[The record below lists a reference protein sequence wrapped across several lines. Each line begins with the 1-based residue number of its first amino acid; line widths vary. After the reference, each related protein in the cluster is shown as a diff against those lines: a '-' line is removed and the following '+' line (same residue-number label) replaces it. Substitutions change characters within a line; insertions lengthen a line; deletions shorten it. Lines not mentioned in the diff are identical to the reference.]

1 MKIKFTQLTFVALL
15 ISLVAQGK
23 MYAAD
28 GGQLFKSRCNTCH
41 MVDKNSTGPKL
52 QGAKQKWMDAGE
64 GDLIYDWVTNSSAL
78 IASGKSARA
87 KEVSGFSP
95 TAMPPQTVSKEEID
109 AILTFVD
116 APPVVTTAPSDTTA
130 TSAVGTVTKPDYV
143 ANLSM
148 FNWMIFLMV
157 ILILIIIV
165 LAGAIMTYVKSDYFR
180 TKVAEMSEKSKL
192 LIIVITT
199 GSLFSSNQSYA
210 LNFMQAGEA
219 EKGMPWLQVE
229 NTDLYALLAVNII
242 LLIVVLYLRH
252 LFYQMVAMVRPKKEE
267 VEQVPIVAETFK
279 KVNAILT
286 DAVPIEEEHTI
297 LMDHEYDGIRELDN
311 NLPPWWVWGFF
322 ATIVFAFIY
331 IINYHVLGTSDLQEK
346 AYKKEMA
353 KAEREIAAYRE
364 KMAMNV
370 DETNATLMTGS
381 ADLAAGKVAFGVNCV
396 TCHKADGS
404 GDVGPNLTDKNWI
417 YGYDIKEVFA
427 SIKLGRPNGMPTHD
441 ALLNPIQIQQVAS
454 YVLSLKEVANGKP
467 AQGDIIK
474 K

>member
-1 MKIKFTQLTFVALL
+1 MKIKLTQLTFVALL

-23 MYAAD
+23 IYAAD

-52 QGAKQKWMDAGE
+52 HGAKQKWMDAGE
-64 GDLIYDWVTNSSAL
+64 GDLIYDWITNSSAL

-87 KEVSGFSP
+87 KEVSGYSP

-116 APPVVTTAPSDTTA
+116 TPPVVTTTPSDTTA
-130 TSAVGTVTKPDYV
+130 TATVGGETKPDYV

-165 LAGAIMTYVKSDYFR
+165 LAGSIMTYVKSDYFK
-180 TKVAEMSEKSKL
+180 TKVAEMGDQSKL

-199 GSLFSSNQSYA
+199 GSLFVSNDTHA
-210 LNFMQAGEA
+210 LNFMQPGEA

-229 NTDLYALLAVNII
+229 NTDLYALLVVNII

-252 LFYQMVAMVRPKKEE
+252 LFYQMVALVRPRKEE
-267 VEQVPIVAETFK
+267 EPVPVVAETFK

-297 LMDHEYDGIRELDN
+297 LMEHEYDGIRELDN

-322 ATIVFAFIY
+322 GTIVFAFIY
-331 IINYHVLGTSDLQEK
+331 VINFHVLGTSDLQEK

-370 DETNATLMTGS
+370 DETNATLMTS
-381 ADLAAGKVAFGVNCV
+381 SSDLAAGKAAFGVNCV
-396 TCHKADGS
+396 TCHK
-404 GDVGPNLTDKNWI
+404 
-417 YGYDIKEVFA
+417 
-427 SIKLGRPNGMPTHD
+427 
-441 ALLNPIQIQQVAS
+441 
-454 YVLSLKEVANGKP
+454 
-467 AQGDIIK
+467 
-474 K
+474 

>member
-1 MKIKFTQLTFVALL
+1 
-15 ISLVAQGK
+15 
-23 MYAAD
+23 
-28 GGQLFKSRCNTCH
+28 
-41 MVDKNSTGPKL
+41 
-52 QGAKQKWMDAGE
+52 
-64 GDLIYDWVTNSSAL
+64 
-78 IASGKSARA
+78 
-87 KEVSGFSP
+87 
-95 TAMPPQTVSKEEID
+95 
-109 AILTFVD
+109 
-116 APPVVTTAPSDTTA
+116 
-130 TSAVGTVTKPDYV
+130 
-143 ANLSM
+143 
-148 FNWMIFLMV
+148 
-157 ILILIIIV
+157 
-165 LAGAIMTYVKSDYFR
+165 
-180 TKVAEMSEKSKL
+180 
-192 LIIVITT
+192 
-199 GSLFSSNQSYA
+199 
-210 LNFMQAGEA
+210 
-219 EKGMPWLQVE
+219 MPWLLVE

-252 LFYQMVAMVRPKKEE
+252 LFNQMVAMVRPKKEE
-267 VEQVPIVAETFK
+267 VEHVAVVAETFK

-353 KAEREIAAYRE
+353 KAEKEIAAYRE

-381 ADLAAGKVAFGVNCV
+381 TDLSAGKAVFGVNCV

-417 YGYDIKEVFA
+417 YGFDIKDVFA
-427 SIKLGRPNGMPTHD
+427 TIKLGRPNGMPAHD

-474 K
+474 NK

>member
-23 MYAAD
+23 IYAAD

-52 QGAKQKWMDAGE
+52 HGAKQKWMDAGE
-64 GDLIYDWVTNSSAL
+64 GDMIYSWITNSSAL

-87 KEVSGFSP
+87 KEVSGYSP
-95 TAMPPQTVSKEEID
+95 TAMPPQTVSQEEID

-116 APPVVTTAPSDTTA
+116 APPVVTTNPTDSTA
-130 TSAVGTVTKPDYV
+130 TSALNPIVKPDYV
-143 ANLSM
+143 GNLSM
-148 FNWMIFLMV
+148 FNWLIFLMV

-165 LAGAIMTYVKSDYFR
+165 LAGSIMTYVKSDYFK
-180 TKVAEMSEKSKL
+180 TKVAEMGSKSKL
-192 LIIVITT
+192 FIIVITT
-199 GSLFSSNQSYA
+199 GSLFVSNQSYA
-210 LNFMQAGEA
+210 LNFMQPGEA

-229 NTDLYALLAVNII
+229 HTDLYALLAINII
-242 LLIVVLYLRH
+242 LLIVVLYLRN
-252 LFYQMVAMVRPKKEE
+252 LFNQMVAMVRPPKVE
-267 VEQVPIVAETFK
+267 VESVPVIAETIK

-297 LMDHEYDGIRELDN
+297 LMEHEYDGIRELDN

-331 IINYHVLGTSDLQEK
+331 VINYHVLGTSDLQEK
-346 AYKKEMA
+346 AYQKEMA
-353 KAEREIAAYRE
+353 KAEKEIAAYRE

-370 DETNATLMTGS
+370 DETNATIMTS
-381 ADLAAGKVAFGVNCV
+381 SSDIAAGKAVFGVNCV

-417 YGYDIKEVFA
+417 YGFDIKEVFA
-427 SIKLGRPNGMPTHD
+427 TIKLGRPNGMPAHD

-454 YVLSLKEVANGKP
+454 YVLSLKEVTNGKP

>member
-15 ISLVAQGK
+15 INLIAQGNI
-23 MYAAD
+23 YAAD

-52 QGAKQKWMDAGE
+52 QGAKQKWVDAGE
-64 GDLIYDWVTNSSAL
+64 GDLIYDWITNSSAL
-78 IASGKSARA
+78 ITSGKSARA

-95 TAMPPQTVSKEEID
+95 TAMPPQTLSKEEID
-109 AILTFVD
+109 AILSFVD
-116 APPVVTTAPSDTTA
+116 APPVVTKNPSDTTA
-130 TSAVGTVTKPDYV
+130 TSAVSTVVKPNYV
-143 ANLSM
+143 ENLSI
-148 FNWMIFLMV
+148 FNWMIFLMF
-157 ILILIIIV
+157 ILILIIVV
-165 LAGAIMTYVKSDYFR
+165 LAGSIMTYVKSDYFKS
-180 TKVAEMSEKSKL
+180 KVAEIGNKSKL

-199 GSLFSSNQSYA
+199 GSLFVSNQSYA
-210 LNFMQAGEA
+210 LNFMRPGEA

-229 NTDLYALLAVNII
+229 NTDLYALLAINII
-242 LLIVVLYLRH
+242 LLIVVLYLRN
-252 LFYQMVAMVRPKKEE
+252 LFNQMVAMVRPKKE
-267 VEQVPIVAETFK
+267 VEAAPVVADTFK

-286 DAVPIEEEHTI
+286 DAVPIEDEHTI

-331 IINYHVLGTSDLQEK
+331 IINYHVLGVSDLQEK
-346 AYKKEMA
+346 AYQKEMA
-353 KAEREIAAYRE
+353 KAEKEIAAYRE

-370 DETNATLMTGS
+370 DETNATIMTGNS
-381 ADLAAGKVAFGVNCV
+381 DLASGKAVFGVNCV

-417 YGYDIKEVFA
+417 YGYDIKEVFTT
-427 SIKLGRPNGMPTHD
+427 IKLGRPNGMPAHD

-454 YVLSLKEVANGKP
+454 YVLTLKEVSNGKS

-474 K
+474 NK

>member
-23 MYAAD
+23 IYAAD

-78 IASGKSARA
+78 VASGKSARA

-116 APPVVTTAPSDTTA
+116 APPVVTTTPSDTTA
-130 TSAVGTVTKPDYV
+130 RSAVGTVTKPDYV

-180 TKVAEMSEKSKL
+180 TKVSEMSDKSKL

-252 LFYQMVAMVRPKKEE
+252 LFYQMVAMVRPKKR
-267 VEQVPIVAETFK
+267 K
-279 KVNAILT
+279 
-286 DAVPIEEEHTI
+286 
-297 LMDHEYDGIRELDN
+297 
-311 NLPPWWVWGFF
+311 
-322 ATIVFAFIY
+322 
-331 IINYHVLGTSDLQEK
+331 
-346 AYKKEMA
+346 
-353 KAEREIAAYRE
+353 
-364 KMAMNV
+364 
-370 DETNATLMTGS
+370 
-381 ADLAAGKVAFGVNCV
+381 
-396 TCHKADGS
+396 
-404 GDVGPNLTDKNWI
+404 
-417 YGYDIKEVFA
+417 
-427 SIKLGRPNGMPTHD
+427 
-441 ALLNPIQIQQVAS
+441 
-454 YVLSLKEVANGKP
+454 
-467 AQGDIIK
+467 
-474 K
+474 

>member
-15 ISLVAQGK
+15 INLVAQGNS
-23 MYAAD
+23 YAAD

-52 QGAKQKWMDAGE
+52 QGAKQKWIDAGE
-64 GDLIYDWVTNSSAL
+64 GDLIYSWIANSSAL

-87 KEVSGFSP
+87 KEVSAFSP
-95 TAMPPQTVSKEEID
+95 TAMPAQTVSKEEID
-109 AILTFVD
+109 AILSYVD
-116 APPVVTTAPSDTTA
+116 APPVVTTNPTDTTA
-130 TSAVGTVTKPDYV
+130 NSVVSAVVKPDYV
-143 ANLSM
+143 GNLSM
-148 FNWMIFLMV
+148 FNWLIFLMV

-165 LAGAIMTYVKSDYFR
+165 LAGSIMTYVKSDYFKS
-180 TKVAEMSEKSKL
+180 KVSELGNKSKL

-199 GSLFSSNQSYA
+199 GSLFVSNQSYA
-210 LNFMQAGEA
+210 LNFMRPGEA

-242 LLIVVLYLRH
+242 LLIVVLYLRN
-252 LFYQMVAMVRPKKEE
+252 LFNQMVAMVRPKKEV
-267 VEQVPIVAETFK
+267 VETPVVAETFK
-279 KVNAILT
+279 KVNALLT

-297 LMDHEYDGIRELDN
+297 LMEHEYDGIRELDN

-331 IINYHVLGTSDLQEK
+331 IINYHVLGVSDLQEK
-346 AYKKEMA
+346 AYQKEMA
-353 KAEREIAAYRE
+353 KAEKEIAAYRS

-370 DETNATLMTGS
+370 DETNATIMTGS
-381 ADLAAGKVAFGVNCV
+381 SDLAAGKAIFGVNCV

-417 YGYDIKEVFA
+417 YGFDIKDVFA
-427 SIKLGRPNGMPTHD
+427 TIKLGRPNGMPTHD

-454 YVLSLKEVANGKP
+454 YVLSLKEVPNGKP
-467 AQGDIIK
+467 AQGNIIK

>member
-15 ISLVAQGK
+15 INLIAQGNI
-23 MYAAD
+23 YAAD

-52 QGAKQKWMDAGE
+52 QGAKQKWVDAGE
-64 GDLIYDWVTNSSAL
+64 GDLIYDWITNSSAL
-78 IASGKSARA
+78 ITSGKSARA

-95 TAMPPQTVSKEEID
+95 TAMPPQTLSKEEID
-109 AILTFVD
+109 AILSFVD
-116 APPVVTTAPSDTTA
+116 APSVVTKNPSDTTA
-130 TSAVGTVTKPDYV
+130 TSAVSTVVKPNYV
-143 ANLSM
+143 ENLSI
-148 FNWMIFLMV
+148 FNWMIFLMF
-157 ILILIIIV
+157 ILILIIVV
-165 LAGAIMTYVKSDYFR
+165 LAGSIMTYVKSDYFKS
-180 TKVAEMSEKSKL
+180 KVAEIGNKSKL

-199 GSLFSSNQSYA
+199 GSLFVSNQSYA
-210 LNFMQAGEA
+210 LNFMRPGEA

-229 NTDLYALLAVNII
+229 NTDLYALLAINII
-242 LLIVVLYLRH
+242 LLIVVLYLRN
-252 LFYQMVAMVRPKKEE
+252 LFNQMVAMVRPKKE
-267 VEQVPIVAETFK
+267 VEAAPVVADTFK

-286 DAVPIEEEHTI
+286 DAVPIEDEHTI

-331 IINYHVLGTSDLQEK
+331 IINYHVLGVSDLQEK
-346 AYKKEMA
+346 AYQKEMA
-353 KAEREIAAYRE
+353 KAEKEIAAYRE

-370 DETNATLMTGS
+370 DETNATIMTGNS
-381 ADLAAGKVAFGVNCV
+381 DLASGKAVFGVNCV

-417 YGYDIKEVFA
+417 YGYDIKEVFTT
-427 SIKLGRPNGMPTHD
+427 IKLGRPNGMPAHD

-454 YVLSLKEVANGKP
+454 YVLTLKEVSNGKS

>member
-15 ISLVAQGK
+15 INLIAQGNI
-23 MYAAD
+23 YAAD

-52 QGAKQKWMDAGE
+52 QGAKQKWVDAGE
-64 GDLIYDWVTNSSAL
+64 GDLIYDWITNSSAL
-78 IASGKSARA
+78 ITSGKSARA

-95 TAMPPQTVSKEEID
+95 TAMPPQTLSKEEID
-109 AILTFVD
+109 AILSFVD
-116 APPVVTTAPSDTTA
+116 APPVVTKNPSDTTA
-130 TSAVGTVTKPDYV
+130 TSAVSTVVKPNYV
-143 ANLSM
+143 ENLSI
-148 FNWMIFLMV
+148 FNWMIFLMF
-157 ILILIIIV
+157 ILILIIVV
-165 LAGAIMTYVKSDYFR
+165 LAGSIMTYVKSDYFKS
-180 TKVAEMSEKSKL
+180 KVAEIGNKSKL

-199 GSLFSSNQSYA
+199 GSLFVSNQSYA
-210 LNFMQAGEA
+210 LNFMRPGEA

-229 NTDLYALLAVNII
+229 NTDLYALLAINII
-242 LLIVVLYLRH
+242 LLIVVLYLRN
-252 LFYQMVAMVRPKKEE
+252 LFNQMVAMVRPKKE
-267 VEQVPIVAETFK
+267 VEAAPVVADTFK

-286 DAVPIEEEHTI
+286 DAVPIEDEHTI

-331 IINYHVLGTSDLQEK
+331 IINYHVLGVSDLQEK
-346 AYKKEMA
+346 AYQKEMA
-353 KAEREIAAYRE
+353 KAEKEIAAYRE

-370 DETNATLMTGS
+370 DETNATIMTGNS
-381 ADLAAGKVAFGVNCV
+381 DLASGKAVFGVNCV

-417 YGYDIKEVFA
+417 YGYDIKEVFTT
-427 SIKLGRPNGMPTHD
+427 IKLGRPNGMPAHD

-454 YVLSLKEVANGKP
+454 YVLTLKEVSNGKS

>member
-15 ISLVAQGK
+15 INLIAQGNI
-23 MYAAD
+23 YAAD

-52 QGAKQKWMDAGE
+52 QGAKQKWIDAGE
-64 GDLIYDWVTNSSAL
+64 GDLIYDWITNSSAL
-78 IASGKSARA
+78 ITSGKSARA

-95 TAMPPQTVSKEEID
+95 TAMPPQTLSKEEID
-109 AILTFVD
+109 AILSFVD
-116 APPVVTTAPSDTTA
+116 TPPVVTKNPADTTA
-130 TSAVGTVTKPDYV
+130 TSAVSTVVKPNYV
-143 ANLSM
+143 ENLSI
-148 FNWMIFLMV
+148 FNWMIFLMF
-157 ILILIIIV
+157 ILILIIVV
-165 LAGAIMTYVKSDYFR
+165 LAGSIMTYVKSDYFK
-180 TKVAEMSEKSKL
+180 TKVAEIGNKSKL

-199 GSLFSSNQSYA
+199 GSLFVSNQSYA
-210 LNFMQAGEA
+210 LNFMRPGEA

-229 NTDLYALLAVNII
+229 NTDLYALLAINII
-242 LLIVVLYLRH
+242 LLIVVLYLRN
-252 LFYQMVAMVRPKKEE
+252 LFNQMVAMVRPKKE
-267 VEQVPIVAETFK
+267 VEAAPVVAETFK

-331 IINYHVLGTSDLQEK
+331 IINYHVLGVSDLQEK
-346 AYKKEMA
+346 AYQKEMA
-353 KAEREIAAYRE
+353 KAEKEIAAYRE

-370 DETNATLMTGS
+370 DETNATIMTGNS
-381 ADLAAGKVAFGVNCV
+381 DLASGKAVFGVNCV

-417 YGYDIKEVFA
+417 YGYDIKEVFTT
-427 SIKLGRPNGMPTHD
+427 IKLGRPNGMPAHD

-454 YVLSLKEVANGKP
+454 YVLTLKEVPNGKS

-474 K
+474 NK

>member
-1 MKIKFTQLTFVALL
+1 
-15 ISLVAQGK
+15 
-23 MYAAD
+23 
-28 GGQLFKSRCNTCH
+28 

-64 GDLIYDWVTNSSAL
+64 GDLIYDWITNSSAL

-87 KEVSGFSP
+87 KEVSGYSP

-116 APPVVTTAPSDTTA
+116 APPVVTTTPSDTTA
-130 TSAVGTVTKPDYV
+130 TATVGGETKPDYV

-165 LAGAIMTYVKSDYFR
+165 LAGSIMTYVKSDYFK
-180 TKVAEMSEKSKL
+180 TKVAEMGDQSKL

-199 GSLFSSNQSYA
+199 GSLFVSNDTHA

-219 EKGMPWLQVE
+219 EKGMPWLQVD
-229 NTDLYALLAVNII
+229 NTDLYALLVVNII
-242 LLIVVLYLRH
+242 LLIVILYLRN

-267 VEQVPIVAETFK
+267 VETVPVVGETLK

-331 IINYHVLGTSDLQEK
+331 IINYHGFRHL
-346 AYKKEMA
+346 
-353 KAEREIAAYRE
+353 
-364 KMAMNV
+364 
-370 DETNATLMTGS
+370 
-381 ADLAAGKVAFGVNCV
+381 
-396 TCHKADGS
+396 
-404 GDVGPNLTDKNWI
+404 
-417 YGYDIKEVFA
+417 
-427 SIKLGRPNGMPTHD
+427 
-441 ALLNPIQIQQVAS
+441 
-454 YVLSLKEVANGKP
+454 
-467 AQGDIIK
+467 
-474 K
+474 

>member
-1 MKIKFTQLTFVALL
+1 MKIKFTSLTFVALL
-15 ISLVAQGK
+15 ISLFAQEK
-23 MYAAD
+23 LYAVD
-28 GGQLFKSRCNTCH
+28 GGQLFKSRCNMCH

-64 GDLIYDWVTNSSAL
+64 GDMIYEWVNNSSAL

-87 KEVSGFSP
+87 KEISGFSP
-95 TAMPPQTVSKEEID
+95 TAMPPQAVSKEEID

-116 APPVVTTAPSDTTA
+116 APPVVATKTPSDSTATAATTAAPT
-130 TSAVGTVTKPDYV
+130 DYV
-143 ANLSM
+143 GNLSI

-157 ILILIIIV
+157 ILIIIIIV
-165 LAGAIMTYVKSDYFR
+165 LAGSIMTFVRSDYFKS
-180 TKVAEMSEKSKL
+180 KVAEMGNQSKL
-192 LIIVITT
+192 LLIIITT
-199 GSLFSSNQSYA
+199 GSLFMSNQSYA
-210 LNFMQAGEA
+210 LNFMEAGEA

-229 NTDLYALLAVNII
+229 NTDLYALLVVNII

-252 LFYQMVAMVRPKKEE
+252 LFNQMVAMVRPKKEV
-267 VEQVPIVAETFK
+267 VEAPVTETFK

-297 LMDHEYDGIRELDN
+297 LMEHEYDGIRELDN

-331 IINYHVLGTSDLQEK
+331 IINYHVLGVSDLQEK
-346 AYKKEMA
+346 AYNKEMA
-353 KAEREIAAYRE
+353 KADKEIAAYRA
-364 KMAMNV
+364 KMAMDV
-370 DETNATLMTGS
+370 DETNATLMTDPS
-381 ADLAAGKVAFGVNCV
+381 DLAAGKTTFGVNCV

-417 YGYDIKEVFA
+417 YGYDIKDVFA
-427 SIKLGRPNGMPTHD
+427 TIKLGRPNGMPTHD

-467 AQGDIIK
+467 AQGDIIEK
-474 K
+474 